1 MSSKIK
7 NIIILVVVA
16 VVLVLVYIFF
26 IKKAP
31 ENASLTSSSGVPA
44 TGDVSTTT
52 PNDETTD
59 ISSGFISLL
68 LSVKSIKL
76 DDSILKD
83 QAFLSLRDSSI
94 TLVQDGNEGR
104 PNPFAPIGSES
115 VTPPTDSTVP
125 TVPVDS
131 SSLSPTTSGTL
142 ISPTPT
148 TPITP
153 TTPKTPT
160 STKPKNTTP

>member
-1 MSSKIK
+1 M
-7 NIIILVVVA
+7 VVVA
-16 VVLVLVYIFF
+16 VVLVLVYVFF

-31 ENASLTSSSGVPA
+31 ESAPLTSSSGVPA

-52 PNDETTD
+52 PSDGTAD

-83 QAFLSLRDSSI
+83 QSFLSLRDSSI

-115 VTPPTDSTVP
+115 ITPPTDSTAL
-125 TVPVDS
+125 TVPMTS
-131 SSLSPTTSGTL
+131 SSLSPTTPT
-142 ISPTPT
+142 TPT
-148 TPITP
+148 TPIKTTP
-153 TTPKTPT
+153 TTPKVPTP
-160 STKPKNTTP
+160 